1 MHLNGLKNEANSLK
15 DWKFHQ
21 VAQVDV
27 ASPYWME
34 VTPRNLVSRALS
46 LAWKKALGTRLGV
59 TPYMTAAHDMKSL
72 KYSVNIYC
80 NI

>member
-15 DWKFHQ
+15 VWKFHR
-21 VAQVDV
+21 V
-27 ASPYWME
+27 ASPYWIE
-34 VTPRNLVSRALS
+34 VTPRNLVSRAFS
-46 LAWKKALGTRLGV
+46 LAWEKALGTRLGV